1 MSEGKERAQA
11 RLENLEAIEP
21 LLGSLRVLS
30 LSTMQMAQNRL
41 ESLELYSER
50 FTIIAAQLAQLA
62 KPELSQPKTNEAEEY
77 KPRQVKRVLAV
88 LGSSR
93 GIAGQYN
100 RQLARQARLVID
112 ESESAPYT
120 ILAFGKRVQTSL
132 TQEKVTFQANEALNT
147 GSMPN
152 YDQASKQIREWM
164 HALKDAKLTSVDV
177 LSFKRQS
184 GSNEYLPLVTRLLPQ
199 EDLVT
204 ASGISME
211 LPFPEPIIEGEP
223 KALLSRISDHL
234 VAIQFYE
241 LILQAIAAEN
251 LFRYRLLEEA
261 KENTSGLLEEL
272 RQSIQVERR
281 KEITQQLQEL
291 LVGSGML
298 AER

>member
-50 FTIIAAQLAQLA
+50 FASIAAQLAQLA
-62 KPELSQPKTNEAEEY
+62 KPELSQPKTDEAEDY

-100 RQLARQARLVID
+100 RQLARQARLVVD
-112 ESESAPYT
+112 ENESVPYT

-164 HALKDAKLTSVDV
+164 HALKDGKLTSVDV

-199 EDLVT
+199 EDLQT

>member
-211 LPFPEPIIEGEP
+211 LPDHRRRTKGAFVQDQRPPCRHP
-223 KALLSRISDHL
+223 VLRIDFASH
-234 VAIQFYE
+234 
-241 LILQAIAAEN
+241 
-251 LFRYRLLEEA
+251 
-261 KENTSGLLEEL
+261 
-272 RQSIQVERR
+272 RR
-281 KEITQQLQEL
+281 
-291 LVGSGML
+291 
-298 AER
+298 

>member
-62 KPELSQPKTNEAEEY
+62 KPVPSQPKTNEAEDY

-112 ESESAPYT
+112 ESESVPYT

-147 GSMPN
+147 SSMPN

-164 HALKDAKLTSVDV
+164 HALKDGKLTSVDV

-184 GSNEYLPLVTRLLPQ
+184 GSNDYLPLVTRLLPQ

-204 ASGISME
+204 ASGISVE

-223 KALLSRISDHL
+223 KALLARISDHL

>member
-1 MSEGKERAQA
+1 MAEGKERAQA

-50 FTIIAAQLAQLA
+50 FNMIAAQLAQLA
-62 KPELSQPKTNEAEEY
+62 EPKPSQAKVEEPEDY
-77 KPRQVKRVLAV
+77 KPRKVKRALAV

-100 RQLARQARLVID
+100 RQLARQARQTLD
-112 ESESAPYT
+112 EVDGAAYKV
-120 ILAFGKRVQTSL
+120 LAFGKRVQTSL
-132 TQEKVTFQANEALNT
+132 SQEKVTYKALEALNT

-164 HALKDAKLTSVDV
+164 QALKDGKLDAVEV
-177 LSFKRQS
+177 LSFRRQAN
-184 GSNEYLPLVTRLLPQ
+184 SNEYLPLVTRLLPQ
-199 EDLVT
+199 EDLLVANGT
-204 ASGISME
+204 PVE
-211 LPFPEPIIEGEP
+211 LPFPEPIIEGDP
-223 KALLSRISDHL
+223 KVLLARISDHR
-234 VAIQFYE
+234 VAIKFYE

-272 RQSIQVERR
+272 RQSIQVDRR

>member
-1 MSEGKERAQA
+1 LAEGKERAQA

-30 LSTMQMAQNRL
+30 LSTMQMALNRL
-41 ESLELYSER
+41 DSLELYAER
-50 FTIIAAQLAQLA
+50 FNMVAAQLTMITKSAR
-62 KPELSQPKTNEAEEY
+62 SQSKTGAPDDY
-77 KPRQVKRVLAV
+77 QPRQRKRILAV

-100 RQLARQARLVID
+100 RQLARQARRAID
-112 ESESAPYT
+112 DTVGEPYT

-132 TQEKVTFQANEALNT
+132 TQEKVAFKARETLNT

-152 YDQASKQIREWM
+152 YDQASKLIRDWM
-164 HALKDAKLTSVDV
+164 QDLKDNSLTSVDV

-184 GSNEYLPLVTRLLPQ
+184 NSNEYLPLITRLLPQ
-199 EDLVT
+199 DDFVETNGMLV
-204 ASGISME
+204 E
-211 LPFPEPIIEGEP
+211 LPYPEPIIEGDP
-223 KALLSRISDHL
+223 QVLLTKISDHL

-241 LILQAIAAEN
+241 LILQAVAAEN

>member
-62 KPELSQPKTNEAEEY
+62 KPELSQPKANEAEEY

-100 RQLARQARLVID
+100 RQLARQARLVVD
-112 ESESAPYT
+112 ENESVPYT

-164 HALKDAKLTSVDV
+164 HALKDGKLTSVDV

-184 GSNEYLPLVTRLLPQ
+184 GSNDYLPMVTRLLPQ